1 MAGHLPISLTE
12 DQRATDKVNEILKVL
27 GLSALK
33 NMTYFQRVKCC
44 DVTMQRL
51 TPDYAMEAYTDEIF
65 CIINWHFKKGQEDEF
80 EGGIIEVHLDH
91 EGKIKQLYFVA

>member
-12 DQRATDKVNEILKVL
+12 DLKATIKVNQIINLL

-44 DVTMQRL
+44 DVTIQRL

-65 CIINWHFKKGQEDEF
+65 CITNWDFKKGHEDELL
-80 EGGIIEVHLDH
+80 GAIIEVHLDH
-91 EGKIKQLYFVA
+91 KGKIKQLYLVA